1 MTAGNSS
8 FQVGIDFESV
18 LKAISKQIYETP
30 YAFIRENVQ
39 NAVDAIRIQS
49 LRDEADLT
57 TGRYCVDVTIE
68 GQIIQVRDNGIG
80 MTEAD
85 LQNYFWTIGASGKR
99 GKEALEA
106 GCVGMFGIG
115 GFANFGVCNM
125 LEVIS
130 QTEDTAIGTRTRLSE
145 EDISAAGAAIPSVTV
160 ANSDAAGPRGTVVI
174 GRMRDAP
181 NVNDLKVYLKD
192 FVRYVPVEVRFNGE
206 PISRQRFTDVEDR
219 DNLTSV
225 GDERSIWQDGEIS
238 VTGRLFEDRGHTLV
252 AEITGLVLND
262 RPIGMTGQ
270 LRFENG
276 PIDVFKRG
284 FKLCAT
290 QIPSTIG
297 ISGRLDCDQFV
308 PTAGRD
314 SMDAG
319 TTRLLSRIGTLL
331 ETIAIDAVL
340 VSPERIAQHT
350 RIFRLILK
358 RGLVA
363 KMDNVV
369 VRLADG
375 DELPLR
381 DVRRRADEGRISVF
395 FGTTQK
401 QALNQVMQARGHI
414 VVILSSDGHRRQAEK
429 LYLEKFCGAKPFDGM
444 IDCTEVYAS
453 LTRFERVFLSEL
465 ESNISRSYEIRNFR
479 LIAGRLTEDIPTYV
493 KEYAGNKPIDI
504 FVDVR
509 HTEVIKLQGL
519 GYSQLLYSLISTFC
533 HVYLGPSLKVWSPR
547 FFGDGALNLELLAK
561 RRSELWILLKD
572 DIGVIRKGGQR
583 QLVTQ
588 KDVQVVR
595 IGGEQPETESAA
607 EQKPRLLRIID
618 DDQRTELEGYYIR
631 LTDTAFK
638 AYGDLL
644 PECDSHGVVWV
655 GNRMT
660 FVASD
665 DVSAQFQYQI
675 VLDEIVAAEV
685 GGVLR
690 AEGVFELDRPL
701 QGMFDGV
708 YFPIP
713 GPLERYLVPAGDEQI
728 RLDLHCE
735 WIDMR
740 TAKLWEAEENRPSNG
755 ANLT

>member
-1 MTAGNSS
+1 MA
-8 FQVGIDFESV
+8 
-18 LKAISKQIYETP
+18 
-30 YAFIRENVQ
+30 
-39 NAVDAIRIQS
+39 
-49 LRDEADLT
+49 DEKY
-57 TGRYCVDVTIE
+57 RVDVTIDDHA
-68 GQIIQVRDNGIG
+68 IKVRDNGIG
-80 MTEAD
+80 MTESD

-99 GKEALEA
+99 GKEALDA

-115 GFANFGVCNM
+115 GFANFGVCST

-130 QTEDTAIGTRTRLSE
+130 QTVDKPIGTLTRLSE
-145 EDISAAGAAIPSVTV
+145 KDIAEAGAAIPSVTV
-160 ANSDAAGPRGTVVI
+160 EKSNAAGPRGTIVI
-174 GRMRDAP
+174 GQMRGAP
-181 NVNDLKVYLKD
+181 NVGDLKAYLKD
-192 FVRYVPVEVRFNGE
+192 FVRYVPIEVRFNGE
-206 PISRQRFTDVEDR
+206 LLSQQRFADVDDR
-219 DNLTSV
+219 DNLTPIDNDPV
-225 GDERSIWQDGEIS
+225 TWHHGKIA

-252 AEITGLVLND
+252 AAIGGLILSDN
-262 RPIGMTGQ
+262 PIQMKGE

-297 ISGRLDCDQFV
+297 ISGRLDCDQFL

-314 SMDAG
+314 SMDAQ
-319 TTRLLSRIGTLL
+319 TTSLLSQIGTLL

-340 VSPERIAQHT
+340 ASPERIAQHT
-350 RIFRLILK
+350 RIFRLVVK
-358 RGLVA
+358 RGLVD
-363 KMDNVV
+363 KLDNVV
-369 VRLADG
+369 ARLADG
-375 DELPLR
+375 HELALK
-381 DVRRRADEGRISVF
+381 DVRRRAKEGRISVF

-414 VVILSSDGHRRQAEK
+414 VVILSADRYRRQAER
-429 LYLEKFCGAKPFDGM
+429 LYLETYCGAKPFNGM
-444 IDCTEVYAS
+444 IECTQTYGE

-465 ESNISRSYEIRNFR
+465 ESNISGSYEVRNFR
-479 LIAGRLTEDIPTYV
+479 LIAGRLTEDIPVYV
-493 KEYAGNKPIDI
+493 KEHAGNKSIEI
-504 FVDVR
+504 FVDIR
-509 HTEVIKLQGL
+509 HSEVIKLQGL
-519 GYSQLLYSLISTFC
+519 GYSQILYSLISTFC
-533 HVYLGPSLKVWSPR
+533 HVYLGPSLRKWSPR

-588 KDVQVVR
+588 RDVQVVR
-595 IGGEQPETESAA
+595 VGGAQAGPERVEN
-607 EQKPRLLRIID
+607 QKHRLLRIID
-618 DDQRTELEGYYIR
+618 EDQNTDLGGYYIR

-675 VLDEIVAAEV
+675 VLDEIVAAKV
-685 GGVLR
+685 DGTLR

-701 QGMFDGV
+701 YGMFDGV

-713 GPLERYLVPAGDEQI
+713 TALERFLVPVGEDQI

-740 TAKLWEAEENRPSNG
+740 TAKLWAAEECI
-755 ANLT
+755 

>member
-1 MTAGNSS
+1 M
-8 FQVGIDFESV
+8 
-18 LKAISKQIYETP
+18 
-30 YAFIRENVQ
+30 RE
-39 NAVDAIRIQS
+39 APKVD
-49 LRDEADLT
+49 
-57 TGRYCVDVTIE
+57 
-68 GQIIQVRDNGIG
+68 
-80 MTEAD
+80 
-85 LQNYFWTIGASGKR
+85 
-99 GKEALEA
+99 
-106 GCVGMFGIG
+106 
-115 GFANFGVCNM
+115 
-125 LEVIS
+125 
-130 QTEDTAIGTRTRLSE
+130 
-145 EDISAAGAAIPSVTV
+145 
-160 ANSDAAGPRGTVVI
+160 
-174 GRMRDAP
+174 
-181 NVNDLKVYLKD
+181 DLKVYLKD
-192 FVRYVPVEVRFNGE
+192 FVRYVPIDVRFNGE
-206 PISRQRFTDVEDR
+206 PISRQRFADVDGR
-219 DNLTSV
+219 DNLTAI
-225 GDERSIWQDGEIS
+225 GDEQNIWSHGDIA

-252 AEITGLVLND
+252 ADITGLILND
-262 RPIGMTGQ
+262 SPVGMTGQ

-314 SMDAG
+314 SVDAG

-340 VSPERIAQHT
+340 ASPERIAQHT
-350 RIFRLILK
+350 RIFRLIVK
-358 RGLVA
+358 RGLVS
-363 KMDNVV
+363 KMDNVA

-375 DELPLR
+375 DELALM
-381 DVRRRADEGRISVF
+381 DVRRRAKEGGISVF

-414 VVILSSDGHRRQAEK
+414 VVILSSDSYRRRAER
-429 LYLEKFCGAKPFDGM
+429 LYLEQFCGAKPFDGM
-444 IDCTEVYAS
+444 IDCTEVYKG
-453 LTRFERVFLSEL
+453 LTRFERVFLAEL
-465 ESNISRSYEIRNFR
+465 ESNISRSYEVRNFR
-479 LIAGRLTEDIPTYV
+479 LIAGALSEDIPTYV
-493 KEYAGNKPIDI
+493 KEHAGNKPIDI
-504 FVDVR
+504 FVDV
-509 HTEVIKLQGL
+509 HHGEVTKLQGL

-533 HVYLGPSLKVWSPR
+533 HVYLGPSLKKWSPR

-572 DIGVIRKGGQR
+572 DIGVFRKGGQR

-595 IGGEQPETESAA
+595 IGGAQPEDEPMA

-618 DDQRTELEGYYIR
+618 DDQETELEGYYIR

-655 GNRMT
+655 GNRVT

-685 GGVLR
+685 DGVLR

-701 QGMFDGV
+701 QGMFGGV

-713 GPLERYLVPAGDEQI
+713 AGLERYLVPAGNEKI

-740 TAKLWEAEENRPSNG
+740 TAKSWEADED
-755 ANLT
+755 AA